1 MENVLPW
8 CNVDGYLVTTVLPSL
23 ITTLLAFFSSFLVW
37 KAGLLSRLL
46 SCTKAEDRE
55 TPLLRFLCCMSVT
68 PVCGRLLK
76 KGELRN
82 CKTPRLLLY
91 LLEEIQRL
99 CRKFFGGSLASRV

>member
-68 PVCGRLLK
+68 PVCGRLLRK
-76 KGELRN
+76 DELRN